1 MTDIFQGAASK
12 IQDYAGYMWT
22 CCHDDHDYNTF
33 DPVIGVW
40 RVWFMR
46 SAGQVN
52 GCKLGV
58 SSAKLVV
65 IGVRPGECWKLEN
78 ESLGCIF
85 LQPGRLTSL
94 GSEIIFCWWSIDVRQ
109 RQEARK
115 REQKTSDTKEP

>member
-1 MTDIFQGAASK
+1 
-12 IQDYAGYMWT
+12 
-22 CCHDDHDYNTF
+22 
-33 DPVIGVW
+33 
-40 RVWFMR
+40 MR
-46 SAGQVN
+46 PAGQVN

-94 GSEIIFCWWSIDVRQ
+94 GSSEIIFCRWLEHRC
-109 RQEARK
+109 EAATRG
-115 REQKTSDTKEP
+115 KEA